1 MRIFFAGSIRG
12 GRNLLPVY
20 KQIIQLLKKLGHTIV
35 SEHVAST
42 QLEESEAR
50 LTEEEIFRS
59 DISFIDEC
67 DCLVAEVTMPSI
79 GVGYEICYAVSK
91 GKRVLCLYKEGTN
104 VSAMVLGNRRVT
116 SIQYVDV
123 KGLGKSLALYFK
135 NQTENSGI

>member
-1 MRIFFAGSIRG
+1 M
-12 GRNLLPVY
+12 PVY